1 MGTSWQSIKQH
12 ISDDISET
20 QYKYWIEPIKCLS
33 VDENSM
39 TLECPNP
46 FFINWIR
53 DNYLTNLKKIIKQ
66 HFGKEIL
73 LHLKTANNN
82 TPNRLNPL
90 DIGKEPVQQF
100 LPTMAANIYNRL
112 LPSFTFDDFVVGAPN
127 NLAYAAALSMA
138 NGYNDFG
145 STLYIQSN
153 TGLGKS
159 HLTHAVG
166 NLIIKKKTT
175 AKIIYNTAEDFTNEL
190 IGCLRNKRMEFFKE
204 KYRRNCDILLLEGMQ
219 FFSGKKTMQNEL
231 SYTLDTLLSHDKKII
246 LTGTRQPSDI
256 LDISDKFKSRL
267 ASGLITSISPPDFET
282 RVKILQ
288 KKASNKKI
296 KLPLQVSEF
305 IANYLGEDV
314 RQLESSI
321 LGLFARAKLMNNKIN
336 IQMAREV
343 INNVLEIRQRIT
355 IDSINEMVCRS
366 YMISPKEL
374 LSKSRKK
381 LLVEARNIIMY
392 LCRKYTNNSLETIGK
407 TYGRSHATVIHAIKK
422 IDKEKNL
429 NSSTAKKLVFLT
441 NKIEQ

>member
-1 MGTSWQSIKQH
+1 METNWQSIKQY
-12 ISDDISET
+12 ICDDISET
-20 QYKYWIEPIKCLS
+20 QYKHWIEPIKCLQ
-33 VDENSM
+33 VDENSI

-53 DNYLTNLKKIIKQ
+53 DNYLTNLKEIIKQ
-66 HFGKEIL
+66 HFGRELL
-73 LHLKTANNN
+73 LHLKTANKN
-82 TPNRLNPL
+82 TSNRLDTS
-90 DIGKEPVQQF
+90 DIEKKPVQQF
-100 LPTMAANIYNRL
+100 LPTIANNSCSRL
-112 LPSFTFDDFVVGAPN
+112 LPTFTFDDFVVGAPN

-145 STLYIQSN
+145 STLYIQSK

-190 IGCLRNKRMEFFKE
+190 IGCLRNKRMELFKE
-204 KYRRNCDILLLEGMQ
+204 RYRRNCDILLLEGMQ
-219 FFSGKKTMQNEL
+219 FFAGKKTMQNEL
-231 SYTLDTLLSHDKKII
+231 SYTLDTLLSNDKKIVF
-246 LTGTRQPSDI
+246 TGTRQPSDI
-256 LDISDKFKSRL
+256 SDISDKLKSRL
-267 ASGLITSISPPDFET
+267 TSGLIATISPPDFET

-288 KKASNKKI
+288 KKAMDKKI
-296 KLPLQVSEF
+296 KLQLPVAEF

-321 LGLFARAKLMNNKIN
+321 LGLFARAKLMNSKIN
-336 IQMAREV
+336 IQMAKEV

-355 IDSINEMVCRS
+355 IDSITEMVCSS
-366 YMISPKEL
+366 YMISTKEL
-374 LSKSRKK
+374 LSKSRRK

-392 LCRKYTNNSLETIGK
+392 LCRKYTDNSLETIGR

-422 IDKEKNL
+422 IENEKDLKN
-429 NSSTAKKLVFLT
+429 NMAKKLAFLMD
-441 NKIEQ
+441 KLEQ